1 MTMEN
6 EQKEYTKASPNTMPP
21 PTYWPFVVAI
31 SLLFV
36 GWGLLTV
43 WVMAVAGLIGMIVAI
58 RGWIKDL
65 LYEQR
70 NNERKPEKL
79 SH

>member
-1 MTMEN
+1 MEN
-6 EQKEYTKASPNTMPP
+6 EQKEYTKALPETMPA
-21 PTYWPFVVAI
+21 PTYWPFVLAV

-43 WVMAVAGLIGMIVAI
+43 WVMTLAGVIGMVIALS
-58 RGWIKDL
+58 GWIKDL

-70 NNERKPEKL
+70 NHERKPEAL
-79 SH
+79 SR